1 MPVNKDLNTQS
12 GQTADNIVGFA
23 RALRA
28 AGVPVGPGGV
38 IEAMQ
43 ALQLVEIGNRAD
55 VFATLQAI
63 FVKRHEHAAIF
74 AQAFDLFFRAADEW
88 KQMLDS
94 APLPDQAVQKPRP
107 ASRRVQE
114 AFARTLVTEAPQAQ
128 AEEIRLSV
136 SDQEI

>member
-1 MPVNKDLNTQS
+1 MTVDQHSSPT

-55 VFATLQAI
+55 VFATLEAI
-63 FVKRHEHAAIF
+63 FVKRHEHALIF

-94 APLPDQAVQKPRP
+94 VPLPNQPERKPP
-107 ASRRVQE
+107 AAARRVQE
-114 AFARTLVTEAPQAQ
+114 AFSQTRMTETPQAE
-128 AEEIRLSV
+128 AEELRLSV
-136 SDQEI
+136 